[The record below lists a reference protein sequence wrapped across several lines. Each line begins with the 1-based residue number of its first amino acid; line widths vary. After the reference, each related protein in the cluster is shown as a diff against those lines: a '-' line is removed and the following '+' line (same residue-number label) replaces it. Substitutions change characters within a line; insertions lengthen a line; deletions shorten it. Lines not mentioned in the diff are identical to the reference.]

1 MVKYLCKSDYTSKS
15 GAKFCEGI
23 IYDVGEVY
31 FHYREVIHIRGLR
44 CYIDRSIFNDYFIH
58 CDDVVVMEVD
68 LLFNNIMDG
77 E

>member
-23 IYDVGEVY
+23 IYGGVY

-58 CDDVVVMEVD
+58 CDVVVMEVD
-68 LLFNNIMDG
+68 LFIMDG